1 MAMYEQHE
9 LTKGRIM
16 LVDDDLVSY
25 FLDINASPRK
35 PDLGGMP
42 PRLLREHTGFLEGYD
57 RDPLMKQEAEFERLF
72 VKNTTMRH
80 QLTTKMLRDIQCQ
93 NDGGKGS
100 VQLCYCKTAVLPK
113 VSEITKRFGNGFV
126 SCSYRKCEFGG
137 VFHKRCV
144 KNLGI
149 EKVSRWYCTA
159 CEKKMKVWA
168 YKALNISC
176 NGDNVF
182 KDFTAEE
189 KLIAKKMVAEM
200 TQPGGVMNRFTSC
213 LQELYVS
220 EDDEDL
226 EVEDVD

>member
-9 LTKGRIM
+9 LTKDRIM

-25 FLDINASPRK
+25 FLDINVSPSK

-42 PRLLREHTGFLEGYD
+42 PRLLREHTELLDGYD
-57 RDPLMKQEAEFERLF
+57 RGPLMKQEVEFERLF
-72 VKNTTMRH
+72 VKNTSMRH
-80 QLTTKMLRDIQCQ
+80 QLTTKVLRDIQRQ
-93 NDGGKGS
+93 YDDGKGS

-113 VSEITKRFGNGFV
+113 VSEITKRLGNGFV

-144 KNLGI
+144 KNLGV

-159 CEKKMKVWA
+159 CEKKMKMWA
-168 YKALNISC
+168 YKALTIPFNE
-176 NGDNVF
+176 DDVF
-182 KDFTAEE
+182 KSFMAEE
-189 KLIAKKMVAEM
+189 KLIAKKVVTEM
-200 TQPGGVMNRFTSC
+200 TQPGGVTDRFKSR
-213 LQELYVS
+213 LQELYVC